1 MTLFTGAAV
10 ALVTPFKKGNIDFDA
25 LKDLIEWQIEE
36 GIDAIVSC
44 GTTGEASTLSDEEH
58 IETVRFTVEQTQGRV
73 PVIAGAGSNNTSHA
87 IWMSQQLEKVGADG
101 LLLVTPYYNKC
112 TQKGLVNH
120 YKAIAD
126 SVNLPCILY
135 SVQSRTGVN
144 ITPAAV
150 SELCTHPNIVGIKE
164 ASGNISQVV
173 EIAKYV
179 SSNFALYSG
188 NDDMIVPL
196 LSMGGIGAISTVAN
210 IIPKDTHEMIEAY
223 LQNQSNKAREMQ
235 LHMKSLIDAMFIE
248 VNPIPVKAALNIMG
262 FVEKEYRMPLCEPE
276 NKTLY
281 QIANELKSYGLL
293 SNTI

>member
-10 ALVTPFKKGNIDFDA
+10 ALVTPFKNGKVDFEA
-25 LKDLIEWQIEE
+25 LEKLIEWQISE

-58 IETVRFTVEQTQGRV
+58 IETVRFTIEKAKGRI
-73 PVIAGAGSNNTSHA
+73 PIITGAGSNDTNHA
-87 IWMSQQLEKVGADG
+87 IWMSQQLEQVGVDG

-112 TQKGLVNH
+112 TQKGLILH

-126 SVNLPCILY
+126 SVNIPCILY
-135 SVQSRTGVN
+135 SVPSRTGVN
-144 ITPAAV
+144 IVPSTVA
-150 SELCTHPNIVGIKE
+150 ELCSHPNIAGIKE

-179 SSNFALYSG
+179 SPDFALYSG

-196 LSMGGIGAISTVAN
+196 LSMGGSGAISTVAN
-210 IIPKDTHEMIEAY
+210 IIPKDTHDMIDSY
-223 LQNQSNKAREMQ
+223 LQGHSNKAKEMQ
-235 LHMKSLIDAMFIE
+235 INMKSLIDSMFIE
-248 VNPIPVKAALNIMG
+248 VNPIPVKAALNMMNFI
-262 FVEKEYRMPLCEPE
+262 EKEYRMPLCAPE

-281 QIANELKSYGLL
+281 KIANELKNYGVINI
-293 SNTI
+293 SI